1 MSKRNRM
8 NLLPI
13 AKRRRTLIEITQSN
27 IDNGVPFHPG
37 RCPVALAV
45 CPHVKPDVQ
54 VDVGKNEVWFGY
66 FKESEVVRVSAD
78 VIEFIQAFDNHQHP
92 TPFLFELDIPE
103 KYLKEDL
110 EGRGD
115 GDDRRE
121 N

>member
-1 MSKRNRM
+1 M

-27 IDNGVPFHPG
+27 IDDGVSFNPG

-66 FKESEVVRVSAD
+66 FKESEVVRVPAD

-92 TPFLFELDIPE
+92 TPFSFELEIPE

-110 EGRGD
+110 EG
-115 GDDRRE
+115 
-121 N
+121 